1 MRINPRPGLQR
12 FFRPYPGLHMRRAST
27 LGTQVTMTSPP
38 CDQVVTASLPDLLRM
53 LSSAPSHAMMLTP
66 GLQLVPS
73 LWANLQTML
82 CLQSASASRLN
93 KIGPRASLVY
103 VRQFH

>member
-1 MRINPRPGLQR
+1 MWINPRPGLQR

-27 LGTQVTMTSPP
+27 LGTQGTMT
-38 CDQVVTASLPDLLRM
+38 
-53 LSSAPSHAMMLTP
+53 SAPSHAMMLTP